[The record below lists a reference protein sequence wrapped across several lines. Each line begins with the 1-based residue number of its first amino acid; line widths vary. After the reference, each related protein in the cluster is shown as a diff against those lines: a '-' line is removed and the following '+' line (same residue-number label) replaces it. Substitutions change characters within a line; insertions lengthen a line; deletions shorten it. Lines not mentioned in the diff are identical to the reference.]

1 MKVDTIASMD
11 MYIHHFVFLLRILL
25 NRFYQFVISL
35 HASSHFGNLNA
46 WLLRILKTQE
56 FLCFSLGILILI
68 EQQQKDFKKFL
79 FSKLKPK
86 SGTLTEIFMLNPHIV
101 KILEICN
108 C

>member
-79 FSKLKPK
+79 FSK
-86 SGTLTEIFMLNPHIV
+86 N
-101 KILEICN
+101 
-108 C
+108 